1 VDNSLNLGNL
11 LYTIASTQTL
21 SKSKTP
27 LFQQALQQYSLT
39 NFTLQILAYC
49 SEEELVEKEQYYL
62 QLYQPEYNRLED
74 KPIIDISITKS
85 PASLSA
91 INTLDKQLVL
101 FESAITQLTKINQP
115 PTLSLTKLETK
126 FIEDKEHL
134 KNIPPDPKEREICK
148 ASLKESIL
156 EVKTK
161 KTWTLS
167 ETTRR
172 KQSIAQQKR
181 TKHPK
186 LGLAVQVLDLSNNST
201 IIYSSLREA
210 SRALNIR
217 VEIIS
222 KYLSRKQSKPYKKRY
237 IFTKFLK
244 F

>member
-1 VDNSLNLGNL
+1 MDSSLNLGNL

-27 LFQQALQQYSLT
+27 LFKQALQQYSLT

-74 KPIIDISITKS
+74 KKEDKPIINISITKS

-134 KNIPPDPKEREICK
+134 KNIPREICK
-148 ASLKESIL
+148 ASLKEPIL

-161 KTWTLS
+161 K
-167 ETTRR
+167 
-172 KQSIAQQKR
+172 
-181 TKHPK
+181 
-186 LGLAVQVLDLSNNST
+186 
-201 IIYSSLREA
+201 
-210 SRALNIR
+210 
-217 VEIIS
+217 
-222 KYLSRKQSKPYKKRY
+222 
-237 IFTKFLK
+237 
-244 F
+244 